1 MSTEMFTETSTE
13 MFTETSTEMFTEI
26 STEMSKEMSTEMF
39 TETSTEMFTEI
50 STEMSKEMSTEMS
63 TETSIEMSTEMS
75 TETFIETSI
84 ELLNQCI
91 EQIEHIEDI
100 KLNYKLDRGFFHYS
114 NCNKD
119 LTKTQPGE
127 YFEVT
132 LFGNGDDNAF
142 YYKLLSGYEI
152 LILQSKYDLHNF
164 QIFEF
169 PK

>member
-1 MSTEMFTETSTE
+1 MSKETSTE
-13 MFTETSTEMFTEI
+13 MFT
-26 STEMSKEMSTEMF
+26 
-39 TETSTEMFTEI
+39 
-50 STEMSKEMSTEMS
+50 EMSTEMS
-63 TETSIEMSTEMS
+63 TETSTEMFTEMSTEMS
-75 TETFIETSI
+75 TAMSTEMFTEMSTETSI
-84 ELLNQCI
+84 ELLNKCI

-114 NCNKD
+114 NYNKD

-127 YFEVT
+127 YFEVK

-142 YYKLLSGYEI
+142 YYKLLSGHEI
-152 LILQSKYDLHNF
+152 LILQSKYDLNNF